1 MADKLAQHILD
12 ALSKAAAEPGGLPL
26 VATKS
31 EPGLFHSSAAAKS
44 AAQKC
49 LTEGWIQLARTETRG
64 KSARELYTLTEAGWD
79 YLLEAVNP
87 KQVLED
93 FVRVLEARQGE
104 VGELLDS
111 ARHLADVLVG
121 IRDAVSRV
129 LPRVTAGRIPGG
141 VAALREGEAPAEPG
155 NPPDRTTLGSA
166 GASPT
171 RGNLAGA
178 GDRSPSSILNGSSL
192 AISSATTLLEA
203 PAEADLGTAILTR
216 LDDWSSLANAG
227 EDCPLPE
234 LFRSLAAG
242 SSATIGEFHDALR
255 QLHSAGAIYLHP
267 WTGPLH
273 EMPEPAYALLA
284 GHNIAYY
291 ASQRGTGVRGEK
303 LEVRRTGS

>member
-1 MADKLAQHILD
+1 VADKLAQYILD

-26 VATKS
+26 LATKS
-31 EPGLFHSSAAAKS
+31 EPGLFPSTAAAKPAS
-44 AAQKC
+44 QKC
-49 LTEGWIQLARTETRG
+49 LSEGLIQLSRTEARG
-64 KSARELYTLTEAGWD
+64 KSARELYTITDAGWD

-104 VGELLDS
+104 VGELLDR
-111 ARHLADVLVG
+111 ARHMADVLGG

-129 LPRVTAGRIPGG
+129 LPRVAAGR
-141 VAALREGEAPAEPG
+141 PAHPDSG
-155 NPPDRTTLGSA
+155 NTELHR
-166 GASPT
+166 ASPF
-171 RGNLAGA
+171 
-178 GDRSPSSILNGSSL
+178 RSTTMSLNGSGGT
-192 AISSATTLLEA
+192 ALLET
-203 PAEADLGTAILTR
+203 PAEADLGSAILTR

-242 SSATIGEFHDALR
+242 SSATIGEFHDTLR

-273 EMPEPAYALLA
+273 EMPEPAYALLV

-291 ASQRGTGVRGEK
+291 ASQRGAGARNQES
-303 LEVRRTGS
+303 EVRRTG

>member
-26 VATKS
+26 LATKS
-31 EPGLFHSSAAAKS
+31 EPGLFPSTAAAKS

-49 LTEGWIQLARTETRG
+49 VAEGLLQLSRTEARG
-64 KSARELYTLTEAGWD
+64 KLARELHTITDAGWD

-104 VGELLDS
+104 VGELLDR
-111 ARHLADVLVG
+111 ARHMADVLGG

-129 LPRVTAGRIPGG
+129 LPRVAAGRVP
-141 VAALREGEAPAEPG
+141 
-155 NPPDRTTLGSA
+155 NPDRGSTALHSAASLRSTTMSLNGSA
-166 GASPT
+166 GTA
-171 RGNLAGA
+171 
-178 GDRSPSSILNGSSL
+178 
-192 AISSATTLLEA
+192 LLEA
-203 PAEADLGTAILTR
+203 PPEADLGTAILTR

-273 EMPEPAYALLA
+273 EMPEPAYALLV

-291 ASQRGTGVRGEK
+291 ASQRGAGVSSRQ
-303 LEVRRTGS
+303 LEVRRTGT